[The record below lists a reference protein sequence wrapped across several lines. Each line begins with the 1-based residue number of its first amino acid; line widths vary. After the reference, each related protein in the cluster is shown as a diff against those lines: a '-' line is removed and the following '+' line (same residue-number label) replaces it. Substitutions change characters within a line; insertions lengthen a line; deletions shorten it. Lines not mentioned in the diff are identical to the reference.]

1 MSQGGTTGPTSGGF
15 GATGFGGIGNPP
27 PYTGYAQPG
36 MQTQNTLAGGP
47 GGVTPP
53 TPGPSPMP
61 YQQVAPLT
69 PQQLQAM
76 QMTGQQAGG
85 AQNFLNLAEAQQA
98 ATIGGAYTGLNP
110 WLDQYY
116 NAAALPVVQN
126 YQYATAP
133 NNLYSGATTG
143 TLGSSGQQQAM
154 QYGESGLGQALGNLA
169 AGMFEPAYQYGLGL
183 QQSAAQNAPNLAAG
197 QFGPEQA
204 LMQSGQIGQQQA
216 QNVLQSGYQN
226 LTGQSQW
233 PYQALGMLGQAL
245 APFGGGGTSISV
257 GQMPLGAGGI
267 K

>member
-1 MSQGGTTGPTSGGF
+1 MSQGTTGAGGF
-15 GATGFGGIGNPP
+15 GSPTGGGVLVPP
-27 PYTGYAQPG
+27 SGPSGPGYAQPG
-36 MQTQNTLAGGP
+36 VQTQNTLAGGP

-98 ATIGGAYTGLNP
+98 ATLGGAFTGPNP
-110 WLDQYY
+110 YLQEYY
-116 NAAALPVVQN
+116 NAAALPVIQN
-126 YQYATAP
+126 YEQAVAP
-133 NNLYSGATTG
+133 NILGSAAQTG
-143 TLGSSGQQQAM
+143 TLGGSGQQQAF
-154 QYGESGLGQALGNLA
+154 QNAQSGLGQALGNLG
-169 AGMFEPAYQYGLGL
+169 AGMYEPAYQYGLGL
-183 QQSAAQNAPNLAAG
+183 QQSAAQGAPALAAG
-197 QFGPEQA
+197 QFGPAQE

-216 QNVLQSGYQN
+216 QNVLQSAYQN
-226 LTGQSQW
+226 LTGAAQW
-233 PYQALGMLGQAL
+233 PYQELGMLGQAL

-257 GQMPLGAGGI
+257 GQMPLGGGM